1 MKYVILLL
9 IPSCLLSWAYNWI
22 TSRYGLYTLITDTN
36 DRQIPFTDWEIFA
49 RQWPL
54 LLACSLSCFI
64 VSAYF
69 AQKTISRLR
78 TQRSDLQKKYEQYQ
92 EKAIDSE
99 RRHLETIK
107 DMRTEQ
113 ELSQSARQKEKVAIR
128 NQIISGLTEKFREL
142 EKREAQLYEKN
153 AELDL
158 TLNEMKKGVAMKDK
172 EIISALESRKVAE
185 KRRRNAAATAE
196 RRRRKLEQL
205 SHSISTENT
214 A

>member
-142 EKREAQLYEKN
+142 EKREAQLYENK
-153 AELDL
+153 
-158 TLNEMKKGVAMKDK
+158 MKKGVAMKDK